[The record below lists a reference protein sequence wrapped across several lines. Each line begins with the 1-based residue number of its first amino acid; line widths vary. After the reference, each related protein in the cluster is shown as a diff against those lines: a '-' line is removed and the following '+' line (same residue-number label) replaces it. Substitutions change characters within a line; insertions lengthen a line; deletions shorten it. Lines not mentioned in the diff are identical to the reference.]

1 MTTQNQGDRVVERP
15 WLAHYPEGV
24 DWAEH
29 FEPKPLHSLLV
40 DSAARYPDNPYLY
53 FHGRQYSYAETYDL
67 VRKAAAG
74 LQSLGVG
81 KDVRVGLFLPNCPQY
96 VFCYYAILKLGGTVV
111 NFSPLYS
118 VPELVAQVEDSD
130 TRIMVTL
137 DVAMLL
143 DKMEAVMAASRLTQ
157 LVIGS
162 LTDVLPFPKNLLY
175 PILQRRQTARYV
187 RDAAH
192 VRLGQLMDN
201 DGVVQPAV
209 IDPLSDIAVLQYTGG
224 TTGVPKGAM
233 LTHANLYVNA
243 LQAVHYDPRATPGVD
258 RMLGALPMFHVF
270 AMTVVLNAATHLGA
284 EIVLMPKFELEQAMR
299 LVAKRKITLLPGV
312 PTMYTAIIH
321 HPRLAR
327 YDLSSIR
334 LSISGGAP
342 LPVELKQRFEDLTG
356 ATLREGYG
364 LTESSGVVAVNPYYG
379 VAKPGSVGMPVPG
392 TSIVITDAEDPD
404 RIMPQ
409 GETGEIRIIGPQVM
423 KGYWRHPEDTPD
435 CLHGGMLRTGDI
447 GYLDEQGY
455 LFIVDR
461 HKDLIKVG
469 GFNVFPRIVE
479 EAIYQH
485 PAVREAVVIGVPD
498 DYHGEVPKAFVTLR
512 DGAVLDSAEL
522 KAFLKDR
529 LGKVERPAEIEFRDA
544 LPKTMI
550 GKLSK
555 KELVAEEL
563 AKRAAGMT

>member
-1 MTTQNQGDRVVERP
+1 MTASLQGEITIERP

-24 DWAEH
+24 DWAEQ
-29 FEPKPLHSLLV
+29 FQPKPLHALFV
-40 DSAARYPDNPYLY
+40 DAASRYPDNPYLY
-53 FHGRQYSYAETYDL
+53 FYGRQFSYAETYDL
-67 VRKAAAG
+67 VCQAAAG
-74 LQSLGVG
+74 FQALGVAKG
-81 KDVRVGLFLPNCPQY
+81 VRVGLFLPNCPQY
-96 VFCYYAILKLGGTVV
+96 VICYYAILKLGGTVV

-118 VPELVAQVEDSD
+118 VPELIAQVEDSD

-137 DVAMLL
+137 DVAMLME
-143 DKMEAVMAASRLTQ
+143 KMEAVLAGSRLAQ

-162 LTDVLPFPKNLLY
+162 LADVLPFPKNVLY
-175 PILQRRQTARYV
+175 PIFQRRETAHFA
-187 RDAAH
+187 RDGAH
-192 VRLGQLMDN
+192 IRLRRLMDN
-201 DGVVQPAV
+201 DGRVQPAD
-209 IDPLSDIAVLQYTGG
+209 IDPETDIAVLQYTGG

-243 LQAVHYDPRATPGVD
+243 LQAVHYDPRAVGGAD
-258 RMLGALPMFHVF
+258 RVLGALPLFHVF
-270 AMTVVLNAATHLGA
+270 AMTVVLNVATYMGA

-299 LVAKRKITLLPGV
+299 LIARRKITLLPGV

-342 LPVELKQRFEDLTG
+342 LPVELKQRFEDLSG

-392 TSIVITDAEDPD
+392 TSIVISDPENPD
-404 RIMPQ
+404 RILPQ
-409 GETGEIRIIGPQVM
+409 GETGEIRVIGPQVM

-512 DGAVLDSAEL
+512 EGAVLDSAEL

-529 LGKVERPAEIEFRDA
+529 LGKVERPAEIEFRAD
-544 LPKTMI
+544 LPKTMV

-563 AKRAAGMT
+563 AKRAAGRT